1 MNWILIAM
9 SVALEILIW
18 SIIGYVW
25 SRDKKESIIN
35 ALIIGF
41 VGSFLVNLIMG
52 YLASITLNILF
63 MIAGIVLSLII
74 VPLISGVFV
83 FGDLRIT
90 VYSWISVMVVKF
102 ILFFLGITF
111 WAKLS

>member
-1 MNWILIAM
+1 MDWILIII
-9 SVALEILIW
+9 SIVFEIFIW
-18 SIIGYVW
+18 SIVGYLW
-25 SRDKKESIIN
+25 SRDKRESIIN

-41 VGSFLVNLIMG
+41 VGSFLVNLITG
-52 YLASITLNILF
+52 YLTSITLNILF

-74 VPLISGVFV
+74 VPLVSGVFV

-90 VYSWISVMVVKF
+90 VYSWISVMIVKF
-102 ILFFLGITF
+102 VLFFLGITF

>member
-1 MNWILIAM
+1 MDVIIVIISL
-9 SVALEILIW
+9 ALEIIIW
-18 SIIGYVW
+18 SGVGYFW
-25 SRDKKESIIN
+25 SRDKRESIIN

-41 VGSFLVNLIMG
+41 VGSFLIGSIMG

-90 VYSWISVMVVKF
+90 VYSWITVVVIKF
-102 ILFFLGITF
+102 LLFFLGITF
-111 WAKLS
+111 FMKIT